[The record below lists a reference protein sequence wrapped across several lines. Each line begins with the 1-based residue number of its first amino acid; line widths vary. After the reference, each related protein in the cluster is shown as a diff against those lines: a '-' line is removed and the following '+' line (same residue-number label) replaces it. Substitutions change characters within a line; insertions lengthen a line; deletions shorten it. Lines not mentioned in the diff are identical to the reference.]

1 MPRGVYGVG
10 VGIGTPYYYDY
21 AGARRE
27 AETRQECWA
36 CMIIP
41 ITFWIFVSLT
51 LSLGLYGTTHLVLGP
66 NYSHYLE
73 ASPIFVKEIKV
84 KHEGL
89 YDQGGP
95 MLYGFSN
102 KPKLGVDRNWST
114 VYSLVVGS
122 GYHKE
127 ISVWLNQGSK
137 VGLHCEVKNNGFQDV
152 LLVILKGRE
161 SLEEWIH
168 SPLNPHLGEVRL
180 KMHGDGQAEYVA
192 NEDADY
198 YFAVG
203 NFNQRSVKVAMTL
216 NFTSKLYD
224 TRSANYECSLRKG
237 LCAVKLHITGNKYA
251 VLANA
256 NNATDAMNVWYVEL
270 SYGARLLTY
279 ILILGVVVLVVYCI
293 FKVMGHLDPPDQPVR
308 EPEIVQETER
318 APLLLPKESRSESST
333 YGTLEQDQESGL
345 SSSAEDLYDGKICI
359 ICYDEPRNCFFIPC
373 GHCATCYT
381 CAQRLETNE
390 VKACP
395 ICRQGIVKV
404 KRLFNA

>member
-1 MPRGVYGVG
+1 MPRGMYGVG
-10 VGIGTPYYYDY
+10 VGVGTPYYYDY
-21 AGARRE
+21 PGARHE

-41 ITFWIFVSLT
+41 VTFWIFVSLT
-51 LSLGLYGTTHLVLGP
+51 LSLGLYGTTHLSLGP

-84 KHEGL
+84 KHEGR
-89 YDQGGP
+89 YDHDGP
-95 MLYGFSN
+95 MLYGFSD
-102 KPKLGVDRNWST
+102 KPKLSIDRNWST
-114 VYSLVVGS
+114 VHSLLVDPE
-122 GYHKE
+122 YHQE
-127 ISVWLNQGSK
+127 IAVWLNRGSK

-152 LLVILKGRE
+152 LVIVLKGRE

-168 SPLNPHLGEVRL
+168 SPSNPHLGEVRL
-180 KMHGDGQAEYVA
+180 KMHGHGHADYIA

-203 NFNQRSVKVAMTL
+203 NFNQRRVKVVMTL
-216 NFTSKLYD
+216 NFTSKLYE
-224 TRSANYECSLRKG
+224 TGNANYECSVRKG
-237 LCAVKLHITGNKYA
+237 LCAVKLFFTGNKYA
-251 VLANA
+251 VLSTASNTT
-256 NNATDAMNVWYVEL
+256 NVMNVWYVEL

-279 ILILGVVVLVVYCI
+279 VLILGVVVLVVYCI
-293 FKVMGHLDPPDQPVR
+293 FRVMGHLDQPVV
-308 EPEIVQETER
+308 ETETETVQETET

-381 CAQRLETNE
+381 CAQRIEINE
-390 VKACP
+390 GKSCP

>member
-1 MPRGVYGVG
+1 MPRGMYGVG
-10 VGIGTPYYYDY
+10 VGVGTPYYYEY
-21 AGARRE
+21 PGARNE

-84 KHEGL
+84 KDEGR
-89 YDQGGP
+89 YNQAGP
-95 MLYGFSN
+95 MLYGFST

-114 VYSLVVGS
+114 VHGLLVDPK
-122 GYHKE
+122 YHQE
-127 ISVWLNQGSK
+127 IAVWLNKDSK
-137 VGLHCEVKNNGFQDV
+137 VGLHCEVKNNGFHDV
-152 LLVILKGRE
+152 IVVILKGRE

-168 SPLNPHLGEVRL
+168 SPSNTHLGEVRL
-180 KMHGDGQAEYVA
+180 KMHGPGQVETEYRA
-192 NEDADY
+192 NEAADY

-203 NFNQRSVKVAMTL
+203 NFNQRTVKVVMTL

-224 TRSANYECSLRKG
+224 TGRANYECSVRKG
-237 LCAVKLHITGNKYA
+237 LCAVKLFLTGNKYA
-251 VLANA
+251 VLATE
-256 NNATDAMNVWYVEL
+256 NNTTDVMNVWYVEL

-293 FKVMGHLDPPDQPVR
+293 FKVMGHLDRPV
-308 EPEIVQETER
+308 EETEIVEETER
-318 APLLLPKESRSESST
+318 APLLPPKESGSQSST

-381 CAQRLETNE
+381 CAQRIELDEG
-390 VKACP
+390 KACP

>member
-1 MPRGVYGVG
+1 MYGVG
-10 VGIGTPYYYDY
+10 AGTPYYYDSR
-21 AGARRE
+21 GARHE

-41 ITFWIFVSLT
+41 VTFWIFVSLT

-84 KHEGL
+84 KDEGRH
-89 YDQGGP
+89 DNPGP
-95 MLYGFSN
+95 MLYGFST

-114 VYSLVVGS
+114 VHSLLVDPE
-122 GYHKE
+122 YHQE
-127 ISVWLNQGSK
+127 ISVWLNHNSK
-137 VGLHCEVKNNGFQDV
+137 VMLHCEVKNNGFQD
-152 LLVILKGRE
+152 LLVVILKGRE

-168 SPLNPHLGEVRL
+168 SPSNLHLGEVRL
-180 KMHGDGQAEYVA
+180 KMHGSGEAETEYRVK
-192 NEDADY
+192 EDADY
-198 YFAVG
+198 YFAVL
-203 NFNQRSVKVAMTL
+203 NFNQRTVEVVMTL
-216 NFTSKLYD
+216 NFTSKLYSTD
-224 TRSANYECSLRKG
+224 RANYQCSVRKG
-237 LCAVKLHITGNKYA
+237 LCAVKLFVTGNKYA
-251 VLANA
+251 VLATGSNS
-256 NNATDAMNVWYVEL
+256 TDVMNVWYIEL

-279 ILILGVVVLVVYCI
+279 VLILGVVVLVVYCI
-293 FKVMGHLDPPDQPVR
+293 FKVMGHLDQPVTA
-308 EPEIVQETER
+308 ETAETEIVQESER

-345 SSSAEDLYDGKICI
+345 SSSAEELYDGKICI

-381 CAQRLETNE
+381 CAQRIEANE
-390 VKACP
+390 GKVCP